1 MELMLDRAYFS
12 YLSFFPNAS
21 TWKTLQVIYIS
32 YWKGLILYIS
42 CSQWCPY
49 IVNIDCHAVPLLS
62 DLPNKHKQ
70 SQLQSHKSK
79 HQQHSHEQSS
89 SHKQSHNVS
98 ANKHSPV
105 SKSKPSS
112 VNTSSTPAADKQQ
125 GSRKSDNKKKPPLF
139 VHGKQHLINTKL
151 VGGLQWAMISHMQ
164 LLEPTSQYS
173 N

>member
-1 MELMLDRAYFS
+1 MWQTQNSNHRYDLLEGAKMRTFPPANTLFTWGIYHL
-12 YLSFFPNAS
+12 LS
-21 TWKTLQVIYIS
+21 L
-32 YWKGLILYIS
+32 
-42 CSQWCPY
+42 CPY

-70 SQLQSHKSK
+70 QQLQSHKFK
-79 HQQHSHEQSS
+79 HQH

-112 VNTSSTPAADKQQ
+112 VYTSSTPAADKQQ
-125 GSRKSDNKKKPPLF
+125 GSRKTDNKKKPPLF
-139 VHGKQHLINTKL
+139 VHGKQHLLITTL
-151 VGGLQWAMISHMQ
+151 VWGLQWALMSRMQ
-164 LLEPTSQYS
+164 LLEPTSHYS